1 MAQDK
6 PKRNPFAEI
15 NQGNI
20 KLKKTKNIKDKSGPQ
35 LTGYLTQDQIEEYDK
50 YVKSFDIEAWYEPLK
65 DITFPTE
72 YVALQYEEAQILHS
86 MCEDVM
92 QLNKTIAI
100 TQDIDTKNK
109 LLQQVKNMDISKLS
123 DLCQRIDAVINKW
136 KPSDEEKN
144 NDDFGVFVKLSSRSA
159 KDATDA
165 EERLQS
171 LFTKYCEQNQAKDDN
186 DRVRE
191 LLKAATH
198 CMKVSSAKQV
208 ISMFIHSE
216 RIHHDIGSALKYGKE
231 KFTENVVIRKWIPI
245 DIDME
250 FRGFVYNNQLNAL
263 SQYNHFIYFQ
273 RLTEMKQEIQ
283 KRILSFFEQKV
294 KDKLKEYEG
303 YIVDFAICGQQLD
316 TILIIELNPFMD
328 STDPGLFSWK
338 NEREKLQ
345 NGPFE
350 YRIRDQKP
358 TEQIAIEYKYRVL
371 LGWEK

>member
-1 MAQDK
+1 MQNWHD
-6 PKRNPFAEI
+6 I
-15 NQGNI
+15 TY
-20 KLKKTKNIKDKSGPQ
+20 LKSGTSQ
-35 LTGYLTQDQIEEYDK
+35 QKRMYNVLTHTK
-50 YVKSFDIEAWYEPLK
+50 
-65 DITFPTE
+65 
-72 YVALQYEEAQILHS
+72 IL
-86 MCEDVM
+86 E
-92 QLNKTIAI
+92 
-100 TQDIDTKNK
+100 
-109 LLQQVKNMDISKLS
+109 LLQAYQ
-123 DLCQRIDAVINKW
+123 
-136 KPSDEEKN
+136 P
-144 NDDFGVFVKLSSRSA
+144 
-159 KDATDA
+159 
-165 EERLQS
+165 
-171 LFTKYCEQNQAKDDN
+171 
-186 DRVRE
+186 
-191 LLKAATH
+191 
-198 CMKVSSAKQV
+198 
-208 ISMFIHSE
+208 
-216 RIHHDIGSALKYGKE
+216 
-231 KFTENVVIRKWIPI
+231 VVIGTIPI

-358 TEQIAIEYKYRVL
+358 KEQIAIEYKYRVL